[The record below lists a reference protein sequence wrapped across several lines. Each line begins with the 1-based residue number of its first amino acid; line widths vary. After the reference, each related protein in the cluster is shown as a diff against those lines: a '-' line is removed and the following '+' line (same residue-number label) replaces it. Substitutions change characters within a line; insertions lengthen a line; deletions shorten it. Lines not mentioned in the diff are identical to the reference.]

1 MAPDRHDPHVLP
13 EGLAAPVDDGA
24 ARHLRGAKLPPLE
37 LASTS
42 GELVNLA
49 ELARFPHVL
58 FFYPRTGVPGQ
69 APGDAWNRVPG
80 ARGCTP
86 QSLGFKAL
94 FAEFARRDVEVF
106 GVSTQTS
113 AYQRE
118 FREREQ
124 VPYHFLSDAELL
136 LARAMQLPTFDFPIA
151 SGGPRTLIQRMCWF
165 VDTGIVEELW
175 YPVFPPDRNARIV
188 LDWLDA
194 HPR

>member
-1 MAPDRHDPHVLP
+1 MAQDRYDPHVLP
-13 EGLAAPVDDGA
+13 PDLPVPTDDGA

-37 LASTS
+37 LRSTS

-58 FFYPRTGVPGQ
+58 FFFPRTGVPGKP
-69 APGDAWNRVPG
+69 AGEAFDAIPG

-94 FAEFARRDVEVF
+94 HAEFAQRDVEVF
-106 GVSTQTS
+106 GLSTQTT
-113 AYQRE
+113 AFQRE
-118 FREREQ
+118 FRERERI
-124 VPYHFLSDAELL
+124 PFHFLSDAELL
-136 LARAMQLPTFDFPIA
+136 LTRAMKLPTFDFPVA
-151 SGGPRTLIQRMCWF
+151 SGGPNTLIRRMGWF

-175 YPVFPPDRNARIV
+175 YPVFPPDRNARLV
-188 LDWLDA
+188 LEWLDA